1 MLGLSLLHVLQGPVA
16 WGCGRH
22 IRAKGPELQGM
33 QTNGPSGGDVGAETA
48 VIRDSCEAPSAGSIG
63 EGGFAVGRP
72 ILSWEGE
79 QHFGFFPPEAWEDS
93 KELTGFFNFHHVFLL
108 DKQYMFVLLRSQ

>member
-1 MLGLSLLHVLQGPVA
+1 MLGLSLFPVLQRPVA

-33 QTNGPSGGDVGAETA
+33 QTKGPSGGDVGAEPA

-72 ILSWEGE
+72 ILAGREGSILA
-79 QHFGFFPPEAWEDS
+79 FSPLRLGRPAKSLLAFSTFIMFFC
-93 KELTGFFNFHHVFLL
+93 
-108 DKQYMFVLLRSQ
+108 